1 MRFVR
6 SGRRVAVAALSLSAL
21 LVAAACGSSSSGTG
35 SGGSGSSAPAVDF
48 TKQGDIEVWGGK
60 DTSGNFNNLVNQ
72 FNSQHPQGKVTFHEL
87 PDNADQ
93 QRQLMIQNTQIKN
106 PAMAVLSMDVV
117 WTSEFAAKGYV
128 VPLPADQFPTTGFL
142 KSAVDSSTYFNKL
155 YAYPSTSDGGLLYYR
170 KDLLDK
176 YGITTPPTTFD
187 EMKAACDKIK
197 AGENDPKLDCFAG
210 QYNKYEGLTV
220 NFDEAVH
227 GAGGVIVGDDGK
239 PNVAT
244 PEAAKGLQTLAD
256 WFKSGDIPK
265 AAITWQEENG
275 RTAFEAGQLIFHRNW
290 GYVYNL
296 AQFKDK
302 DSKVKGKF
310 DVAPLPGITGPG
322 VSSLGGH
329 NYAIAANA
337 ANKGTAVDFLKF
349 FSSEEVQKSNTLATS
364 ASPTLEK
371 LYTDADLVK
380 KFPYFP
386 TQLKSIQGAVP
397 RPKAVE
403 YGDVTLAIQDAAYG
417 PLQAGANK
425 QSADATAALQGL
437 QTKLQTLIK

>member
-6 SGRRVAVAALSLSAL
+6 SGRRVAVAAVSLSAL
-21 LVAAACGSSSSGTG
+21 LVAAACGSSSGTG
-35 SGGSGSSAPAVDF
+35 SSTGSSAPAVDL
-48 TKQGDIEVWGGK
+48 TKQGDIEFWAGK
-60 DTSGNFNNLVNQ
+60 DTSGNLPKVIAQ
-72 FNSQHPQGKVTFHEL
+72 FNAQHPQGKVTFHEL
-87 PDNADQ
+87 PDSADQ
-93 QRQLMIQNTQIKN
+93 QRQQMIQNTQIKN
-106 PAMAVLSMDVV
+106 PAMAVLNVDVV

-128 VPLPADQFPTTGFL
+128 IPLPADQFPTTGRL
-142 KSAVDSSTYFNKL
+142 QAAVSASTYFNKL
-155 YAYPSTSDGGLLYYR
+155 YAYPDTSDGGLLYYR

-176 YGITTPPTTFD
+176 YGISAPPTSFD
-187 EMKAACDKIK
+187 EMKADCDKIK
-197 AGENDPKLDCFAG
+197 AGEKNDKLDCFAG

-227 GAGGVIVGDDGK
+227 SAGGVIVGEDGK

-244 PEAAKGLQTLAD
+244 PEAAKGLQTLSD
-256 WFKSGDIPK
+256 WFKSGDTPK

-275 RTAFEAGQLIFHRNW
+275 RQAFESGQLIFHRNW

-296 AQFKDK
+296 AQTDK
-302 DSKVKGKF
+302 ASTIKGKF

-329 NYAIAANA
+329 NLAIAANA
-337 ANKGTAVDFLKF
+337 ENKGTAIDWIKF
-349 FSSEEVQKSNTLATS
+349 KTSEEIQKTNTLATS
-364 ASPTLEK
+364 NSPTIES
-371 LYTDADLVK
+371 LYTDSDLVK
-380 KFPYFP
+380 KFPFMP
-386 TQLKSIQGAVP
+386 IQLKSIQGAVP

-417 PLQAGANK
+417 ALQTGANGGT
-425 QSADATAALQGL
+425 ADATAALQGL